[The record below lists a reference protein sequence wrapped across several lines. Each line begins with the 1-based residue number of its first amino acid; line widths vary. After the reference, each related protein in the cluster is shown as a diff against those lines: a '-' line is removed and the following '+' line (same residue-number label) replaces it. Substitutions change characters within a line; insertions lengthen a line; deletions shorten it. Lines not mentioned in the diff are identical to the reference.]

1 MGHDSKRE
9 VRTFH
14 ALRIKGF
21 AAVEVV
27 SELTAL
33 VWSIAYVMVR

>member
-21 AAVEVV
+21 ATVEVV
-27 SELTAL
+27 SELTGL
-33 VWSIAYVMVR
+33 VWSIAYAMVR